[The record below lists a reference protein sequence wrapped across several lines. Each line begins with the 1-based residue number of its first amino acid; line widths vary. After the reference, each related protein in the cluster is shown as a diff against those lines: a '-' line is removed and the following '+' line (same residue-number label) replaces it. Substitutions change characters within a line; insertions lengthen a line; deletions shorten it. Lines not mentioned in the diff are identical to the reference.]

1 MSRAVI
7 VVNGNY
13 DRDRASQWAKSAP
26 SGCIIEFRQSKRSVD
41 QNSRLWACLTEIARK
56 VEWHGMKLPA
66 DDWKDIFTAAL
77 RKHRFVPGLDANTV
91 VPLGMRTSDMTKQEF
106 SDLLELINAF
116 AAEHGVEFQDHQ
128 SSDTP
133 SPSDE
138 GSNGAMPPG
147 HTVAAD
153 LSDAGNGVDEG
164 EAEQPE
170 AEDSPAA
177 SSASPVLSDE
187 DRAWLIKAVKMLVPC
202 ATPGGDIGVVRAQY
216 SGLIKSETPAT
227 ISELAIA
234 KAVAICKR
242 LVAVCEQSEELD
254 RDLIAG
260 LAGCDVSEVP

>member
-26 SGCIIEFRQSKRSVD
+26 SGCIIEFRQSKRTLD
-41 QNSRLWACLTEIARK
+41 QNARLWACLTEIARK

-66 DDWKDIFTAAL
+66 DDWKEIFTAAL
-77 RKHRFVPGLDANTV
+77 RKHRFVPGLDANTI

-138 GSNGAMPPG
+138 GSDGEASPG
-147 HTVAAD
+147 QGTVVAD
-153 LSDAGNGVDEG
+153 LSDTGDGVDEG
-164 EAEQPE
+164 AGDIEAREEPG
-170 AEDSPAA
+170 ASPAPA
-177 SSASPVLSDE
+177 YT
-187 DRAWLIKAVKMLVPC
+187 RADCIKAFMRTATDAALSVAERRELLAESKNWWKDALSADLDFVKACL
-202 ATPGGDIGVVRAQY
+202 ATADKVAKGELQEAAARSYLDAIPAPKGGA
-216 SGLIKSETPAT
+216 
-227 ISELAIA
+227 
-234 KAVAICKR
+234 
-242 LVAVCEQSEELD
+242 
-254 RDLIAG
+254 
-260 LAGCDVSEVP
+260 

>member
-7 VVNGNY
+7 VINGNY

-26 SGCIIEFRQSKRSVD
+26 SGCIIEFRQSKRSLD

-128 SSDTP
+128 SSDNP

-138 GSNGAMPPG
+138 GSDGEASPSQG
-147 HTVAAD
+147 TVAAD
-153 LSDAGNGVDEG
+153 YSEPADAADQE
-164 EAEQPE
+164 
-170 AEDSPAA
+170 EDAQASETLKSADGQSVA
-177 SSASPVLSDE
+177 SSSEPISPLKRMVMQECIDNMLTDAMSNPIDQAPAKIETLRRVFLSDE
-187 DRAWLIKAVKMLVPC
+187 NLGDFPDFVNRCADTALRVAGKPAERHRAKEYL
-202 ATPGGDIGVVRAQY
+202 TGGI
-216 SGLIKSETPAT
+216 PA
-227 ISELAIA
+227 
-234 KAVAICKR
+234 
-242 LVAVCEQSEELD
+242 
-254 RDLIAG
+254 
-260 LAGCDVSEVP
+260 